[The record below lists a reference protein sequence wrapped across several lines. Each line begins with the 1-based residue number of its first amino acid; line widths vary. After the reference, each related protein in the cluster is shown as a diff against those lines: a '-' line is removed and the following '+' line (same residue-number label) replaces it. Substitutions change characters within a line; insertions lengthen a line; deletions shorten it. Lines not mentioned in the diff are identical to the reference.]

1 MCALASFAV
10 WNWLPWLA
18 YVLAA
23 CAVYAALADL
33 RMRHKLR
40 AAKVQVQIAMQ
51 AIASRLE
58 VIRDEIARGNFNAPA
73 IKTRLQEIEKDRGY
87 IPSIV
92 YTLID
97 LHS

>member
-23 CAVYAALADL
+23 YAVYAALADL

-40 AAKVQVQIAMQ
+40 AAKVQVQIAMH
-51 AIASRLE
+51 ASRLE
-58 VIRDEIARGNFNAPA
+58 VIRDEIARGNFNAAA

-97 LHS
+97 LRS